1 MKQLCC
7 FFFQTSTIR
16 HGSRG
21 LKALRKVSVSSV
33 QTTVLKRKK
42 IPGCRYGKKSTTCT
56 QSLKI
61 KTPYKNT
68 RLKSKTWVITICSFI
83 KEFLWAKQHSV
94 NDTAHNE
101 KNPLLHL
108 HPCFGETIPCEKN
121 LHWRN
126 FSTLEKKKEKDSSYS
141 KNSQDGLSK
150 ALKNVVERFLIKWTK
165 SAHMTV
171 TYGQGKVTSQ
181 NDWKLLLQH
190 SSVCIYAQLAC
201 INKIYAQLFRAK
213 VP

>member
-1 MKQLCC
+1 MYTKFKNKNPLQ
-7 FFFQTSTIR
+7 
-16 HGSRG
+16 
-21 LKALRKVSVSSV
+21 
-33 QTTVLKRKK
+33 KRK
-42 IPGCRYGKKSTTCT
+42 I
-56 QSLKI
+56 KI
-61 KTPYKNT
+61 KNMGNNNLQFYKRVLMSET
-68 RLKSKTWVITICSFI
+68 TQCER
-83 KEFLWAKQHSV
+83 HS
-94 NDTAHNE
+94 TQW

-126 FSTLEKKKEKDSSYS
+126 FSTFEKKKEKDSSYS

>member
-1 MKQLCC
+1 MYTK
-7 FFFQTSTIR
+7 F
-16 HGSRG
+16 
-21 LKALRKVSVSSV
+21 
-33 QTTVLKRKK
+33 
-42 IPGCRYGKKSTTCT
+42 
-56 QSLKI
+56 
-61 KTPYKNT
+61 KN
-68 RLKSKTWVITICSFI
+68 
-83 KEFLWAKQHSV
+83 
-94 NDTAHNE
+94 
-101 KNPLLHL
+101 KNPLQKHKIKIKNMGNNNLQFYKRVLMSETTQCERHSTQWKKPFAAFASLFWGNHTVREKLALKKLLH
-108 HPCFGETIPCEKN
+108 I
-121 LHWRN
+121 R
-126 FSTLEKKKEKDSSYS
+126 KKKKKSSYS